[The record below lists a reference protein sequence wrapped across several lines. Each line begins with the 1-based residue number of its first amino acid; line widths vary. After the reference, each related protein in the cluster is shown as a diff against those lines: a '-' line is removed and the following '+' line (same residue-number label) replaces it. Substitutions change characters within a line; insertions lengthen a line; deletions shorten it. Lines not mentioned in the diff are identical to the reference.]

1 MGFKLTTKLIIA
13 AVVLIILIIFG
24 LSTGIFHFNVMKTST
39 ESNQQLV
46 LKKIEEVGNLELV
59 KFNFNDIVEESV
71 VRKIFDIDNLAPDSR
86 VLVIING
93 EATACIN
100 LKEVTKDDIKLEDDN
115 INLILPE
122 PTICYTKINHDRSK
136 IYDEN
141 FVARIFNPEL
151 IDKAYRDG
159 EIKIKDEAIS
169 LGIIDQAK
177 INAIKLLRALLK
189 GITKKNIII
198 AFKTQKDK

>member
-24 LSTGIFHFNVMKTST
+24 LSTGILHFNAVKTSS

-100 LKEVTKDDIKLEDDN
+100 LKEVTKDDIKFEGDN
-115 INLILPE
+115 INLTLPE
-122 PTICYTKINHDRSK
+122 PTICYTKINHDRSR

-151 IDKAYRDG
+151 IDKAYKDG

-169 LGIIDQAK
+169 LGIIGQAK
-177 INAIKLLRALLK
+177 INAKKLLGALLN

-198 AFKTQKDK
+198 NFRKTAD

>member
-13 AVVLIILIIFG
+13 AVVLIILVIFG
-24 LSTGIFHFNVMKTST
+24 LSTGILHFNVVKTNS

-100 LKEVTKDDIKLEDDN
+100 LMEVTKNDIKFENDN
-115 INLILPE
+115 INLTLPE

-151 IDKAYRDG
+151 IDKAYKDG
-159 EIKIKDEAIS
+159 EIKIKDEAIK
-169 LGIIDQAK
+169 LGIIEQAK
-177 INAIKLLRALLK
+177 INAKKLLGALLSE
-189 GITKKNIII
+189 ITKKNIII
-198 AFKTQKDK
+198 NFRKTTN

>member
-13 AVVLIILIIFG
+13 AVVLIIVIIFG
-24 LSTGIFHFNVMKTST
+24 LSTGILHFNVVKTST

-59 KFNFNDIVEESV
+59 KYNFNDIVEESV

-100 LKEVTKDDIKLEDDN
+100 LMEVTKDDIKFEGDD
-115 INLILPE
+115 INLTLPE

-151 IDKAYRDG
+151 IDKAYKDG

-169 LGIIDQAK
+169 LGIIGQAK
-177 INAIKLLRALLK
+177 INAKKLLGALLN
-189 GITKKNIII
+189 GITKKNIVIN
-198 AFKTQKDK
+198 FRKTSD

>member
-13 AVVLIILIIFG
+13 AVVLIMLIILG
-24 LSTGIFHFNVMKTST
+24 LSTGILNFKVVKTSS

-100 LKEVTKDDIKLEDDN
+100 LMEVTKNDIKFEDDN
-115 INLILPE
+115 INLTLPE

-151 IDKAYRDG
+151 IDKAYKDG

-177 INAIKLLRALLK
+177 INAKKLLGALLN
-189 GITKKNIII
+189 GVTKKNIVIN
-198 AFKTQKDK
+198 FKKKTD

>member
-13 AVVLIILIIFG
+13 AVVLIVLVIFG
-24 LSTGIFHFNVMKTST
+24 LSTGILHFNVVKSNS

-100 LKEVTKDDIKLEDDN
+100 LMEVTKNDIKFEDDN
-115 INLILPE
+115 INLTLPE

-151 IDKAYRDG
+151 IDKAYKDG
-159 EIKIKDEAIS
+159 EIKIKDEAIK

-177 INAIKLLRALLK
+177 INAKKLLGALLS

-198 AFKTQKDK
+198 NFRKTTN

>member
-13 AVVLIILIIFG
+13 AVVLIMLIILG
-24 LSTGIFHFNVMKTST
+24 LSTGILNFKVVKTSS

-100 LKEVTKDDIKLEDDN
+100 LMEVTKNDIKFEDDN
-115 INLILPE
+115 INLTLPE

-151 IDKAYRDG
+151 IDKAYKDG
-159 EIKIKDEAIS
+159 EIKIKDEAIR

-177 INAIKLLRALLK
+177 INAKKLLGALLN
-189 GITKKNIII
+189 GVTKKNIVIN
-198 AFKTQKDK
+198 FKKKTD

>member
-13 AVVLIILIIFG
+13 AVILILLIVLG
-24 LSTGIFHFNVMKTST
+24 ISTGIFHFDVVKTSS

-46 LKKIEEVGNLELV
+46 LKKIEEIGNLELV

-100 LKEVTKDDIKLEDDN
+100 LKAVTKNDIKFEDDN
-115 INLILPE
+115 INLTLPE

-151 IDKAYRDG
+151 IDKAYKDG

-177 INAIKLLRALLK
+177 INAKKLLGALLN
-189 GITKKNIII
+189 GIIKKNIVIDFRK
-198 AFKTQKDK
+198 AAD

>member
-13 AVVLIILIIFG
+13 AIILVIIIIFG
-24 LSTGIFHFNVMKTST
+24 LSSGLLNFSIVKNSA

-71 VRKIFDIDNLAPDSR
+71 VRKLFDIDNMAPDSR

-100 LKEVTKDDIKLEDDN
+100 LQEVTKDDVSFSGDQIN
-115 INLILPE
+115 IMLPE

-141 FVARIFNPEL
+141 FIARVFNPEL

-159 EIKIKDEAIS
+159 EIKIKDEAIK

-177 INAIKLLRALLK
+177 INAKKLLGALLK

-198 AFKTQKDK
+198 DFKTQKDQ

>member
-1 MGFKLTTKLIIA
+1 MGFKLTTKLIIV
-13 AVVLIILIIFG
+13 AVVLIVLVIFG
-24 LSTGIFHFNVMKTST
+24 LSTGILHFNVVKSNS

-100 LKEVTKDDIKLEDDN
+100 LMEVTKNDIKFEDDN
-115 INLILPE
+115 INLTLPE

-151 IDKAYRDG
+151 IDKAYKDG
-159 EIKIKDEAIS
+159 EIKIKDEAIK

-177 INAIKLLRALLK
+177 INAKKLLGALLS

-198 AFKTQKDK
+198 NFRKTTN

>member
-13 AVVLIILIIFG
+13 AVILIILIILG
-24 LSTGIFHFNVMKTST
+24 LSTGVLNFNVVKTSL

-59 KFNFNDIVEESV
+59 KFNFNDVIEQSV
-71 VRKIFDIDNLAPDSR
+71 VRKIFDIDNLAPDSK
-86 VLVIING
+86 VLVIVNG

-100 LKEVTKDDIKLEDDN
+100 LKEVTKNDIKFKDDDI
-115 INLILPE
+115 IITLPV
-122 PTICYTKINHDRSK
+122 PTICYAKINHDRSK

-141 FVARIFNPEL
+141 FMAKIFNPEL
-151 IDKAYRDG
+151 IDKAYQEG
-159 EIKIKDEAIS
+159 EIKIKDEAIK
-169 LGIIDQAK
+169 LGIINQAK
-177 INAIKLLRALLK
+177 VNAKKLLGALLN

-198 AFKTQKDK
+198 DFRKPPVN

>member
-13 AVVLIILIIFG
+13 AVVLIILVIFG
-24 LSTGIFHFNVMKTST
+24 LSTGILHFNVVKTNS

-100 LKEVTKDDIKLEDDN
+100 LMEVTKNDIKFENDN
-115 INLILPE
+115 INLTLPE

-151 IDKAYRDG
+151 IDKAYKDG
-159 EIKIKDEAIS
+159 EIKIKDEAIK

-177 INAIKLLRALLK
+177 INAKKLLGALLN
-189 GITKKNIII
+189 GVTKKNIVIN
-198 AFKTQKDK
+198 FKKKTD